1 MSSPIIHRSTK
12 TSSANTTPEVTRTEN
27 SIPTE
32 QNQPKKE
39 QKKKPE
45 FHHSP
50 PHPDHPLSTPK
61 KKRARIP
68 QEQELT
74 WPNPAAGGLKI
85 GAELEPSGA
94 PIAPSFAPPS
104 SSVDWTRRGSD
115 LADEQ
120 ERDLAHP
127 GETPPPL
134 KPTGVCGEFSARERD
149 QREFWGLDEEE
160 ELSKR
165 VGRVCRMGGVSLA
178 RGEIIKLKGTAT
190 LLGRAAWAP
199 HFSSPSLSLSLGLNL
214 FLFPL
219 FYLVASMIIFLS
231 HVFINYSFLETT
243 NVCSGNSENSHF
255 FHVLVA
261 HVRLCLVSRVEN
273 HFITRKI
280 KWLISEDCL
289 VISQKLD

>member
-1 MSSPIIHRSTK
+1 MQETREKVVSSPIIHRSTK

-50 PHPDHPLSTPK
+50 PHPDHPLSTPQ

-74 WPNPAAGGLKI
+74 WPNPAARGLKI

-149 QREFWGLDEEE
+149 QREF
-160 ELSKR
+160 
-165 VGRVCRMGGVSLA
+165 
-178 RGEIIKLKGTAT
+178 
-190 LLGRAAWAP
+190 
-199 HFSSPSLSLSLGLNL
+199 
-214 FLFPL
+214 
-219 FYLVASMIIFLS
+219 
-231 HVFINYSFLETT
+231 
-243 NVCSGNSENSHF
+243 
-255 FHVLVA
+255 
-261 HVRLCLVSRVEN
+261 
-273 HFITRKI
+273 
-280 KWLISEDCL
+280 
-289 VISQKLD
+289 